1 MLVFSLIAVIIILL
15 MRTHTLKQEL
25 EFRREA
31 EGKGKVFNRQGYW
44 CYKPYIRP
52 EPIKRK

>member
-1 MLVFSLIAVIIILL
+1 MLVFSLIVVIIILL
-15 MRTHTLKQEL
+15 MRIHILKQEL

-44 CYKPYIRP
+44 CYKPYIKP
-52 EPIKRK
+52 EPIKRI

>member
-1 MLVFSLIAVIIILL
+1 MLILSLIVVIIVLL
-15 MRTHTLKQEL
+15 MRIDILKQEL

-44 CYKPYIRP
+44 CYQPYIRP

>member
-1 MLVFSLIAVIIILL
+1 MIILFL
-15 MRTHTLKQEL
+15 IVCIITLLIRFHTLKEEL

-44 CYKPYIRP
+44 CYKPYIKP
-52 EPIKRK
+52 NPIKKG